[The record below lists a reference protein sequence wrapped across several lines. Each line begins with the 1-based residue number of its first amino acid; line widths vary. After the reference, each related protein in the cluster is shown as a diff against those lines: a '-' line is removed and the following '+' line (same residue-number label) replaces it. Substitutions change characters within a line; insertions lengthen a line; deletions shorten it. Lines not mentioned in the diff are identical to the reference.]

1 MKILIGSNNIGKI
14 KEYKDLLGPGFDLI
28 SLHELGIELDVEET
42 GKTYAENALI
52 KLNAIKD
59 KSDIPILTDDSG
71 LEVRALGDRPGIFSA
86 RYSGKNA
93 TDESNVD
100 KLIKELSN
108 SSDFT
113 AKFVCTI
120 AFFNPKNKLSQV
132 LCTGECK
139 GTIILERR
147 GDSGF
152 GYDPI
157 FYIKE
162 LDKTFAELSADEKNL
177 ISHRAIAV
185 KELLKRI
192 NI

>member
-1 MKILIGSNNIGKI
+1 
-14 KEYKDLLGPGFDLI
+14 
-28 SLHELGIELDVEET
+28 
-42 GKTYAENALI
+42 
-52 KLNAIKD
+52 
-59 KSDIPILTDDSG
+59 
-71 LEVRALGDRPGIFSA
+71 
-86 RYSGKNA
+86 
-93 TDESNVD
+93 ESNVD

>member
-14 KEYKDLLGPGFDLI
+14 KEYRNLLGPRFNLI
-28 SLHELGIELDVEET
+28 SLHELDLELDVEET
-42 GKTYAENALI
+42 GRTYAENALI
-52 KLNAIKD
+52 KLNALKD
-59 KSDIPILTDDSG
+59 KSNIPILTDDSG
-71 LEVRALGDRPGIFSA
+71 LEVRALGDKPGIFSA

-93 TDESNVD
+93 TDKSNVD

-108 SSDFT
+108 SSDFS

-120 AFFNPKNKLSQV
+120 AFFDPKNKLSEV
-132 LCTGECK
+132 VCTGECK
-139 GTIILERR
+139 GDIILERR
-147 GDSGF
+147 GNSGF

-162 LDKTFAELSADEKNL
+162 LDKTFAELSEDEKNL

>member
-100 KLIKELSN
+100 KLIKE
-108 SSDFT
+108 
-113 AKFVCTI
+113 
-120 AFFNPKNKLSQV
+120 
-132 LCTGECK
+132 
-139 GTIILERR
+139 
-147 GDSGF
+147 
-152 GYDPI
+152 
-157 FYIKE
+157 
-162 LDKTFAELSADEKNL
+162 
-177 ISHRAIAV
+177 
-185 KELLKRI
+185 
-192 NI
+192 

>member
-14 KEYKDLLGPGFDLI
+14 KEYRNLLGPRFNLI
-28 SLHELGIELDVEET
+28 SLHELDLELDVEET
-42 GKTYAENALI
+42 GRNYAENALI
-52 KLNAIKD
+52 KLNALKD
-59 KSDIPILTDDSG
+59 KSNIPILTDDSG
-71 LEVRALGDRPGIFSA
+71 LEVRALGDKPGIFSA

-93 TDESNVD
+93 TDKSNVD

-108 SSDFT
+108 SSDFS

-120 AFFNPKNKLSQV
+120 AFFDPKNKLSEV
-132 LCTGECK
+132 VCTGECK
-139 GTIILERR
+139 GDIILERR
-147 GDSGF
+147 GNSGF

-162 LDKTFAELSADEKNL
+162 LDKTFAELSEDEKNL

>member
-14 KEYKDLLGPGFDLI
+14 KEYRNLLGPRFNLI
-28 SLHELGIELDVEET
+28 SLHELDLELDVEET
-42 GKTYAENALI
+42 GRTYAENALI
-52 KLNAIKD
+52 KLNALKD
-59 KSDIPILTDDSG
+59 KSNIPILTDDSG
-71 LEVRALGDRPGIFSA
+71 LEVRALGDKPGIFSA

-93 TDESNVD
+93 TDKSNVD

-108 SSDFT
+108 SRDFS

-120 AFFNPKNKLSQV
+120 AFFDPKNKLSEV
-132 LCTGECK
+132 VCTGECK
-139 GTIILERR
+139 GDIILERR
-147 GDSGF
+147 GNSGF

-162 LDKTFAELSADEKNL
+162 LDKTFAELSEDEKNL

>member
-113 AKFVCTI
+113 AKFICTI